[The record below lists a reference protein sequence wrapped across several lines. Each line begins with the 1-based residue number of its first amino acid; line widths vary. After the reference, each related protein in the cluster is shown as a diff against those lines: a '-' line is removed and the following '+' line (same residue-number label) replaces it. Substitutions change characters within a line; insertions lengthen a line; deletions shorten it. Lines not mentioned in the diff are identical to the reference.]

1 MYILSANNTLYAC
14 ILITLYGEV
23 LIYCCISGPYTMPE
37 IYIACLDNPQGEII
51 QNQFSMPLPRIS
63 NREVVAMKIWIPETL
78 TTDNKSGLFIH
89 VCVQVVASYSCV
101 YV

>member
-1 MYILSANNTLYAC
+1 MHAMIHLLCS
-14 ILITLYGEV
+14 
-23 LIYCCISGPYTMPE
+23 
-37 IYIACLDNPQGEII
+37 DNPQGEII

-78 TTDNKSGLFIH
+78 TTDNRSGMYAVYLYVFMW
-89 VCVQVVASYSCV
+89 QLLLYV